1 MARIA
6 EWDRPLKTGSQR
18 LRAWLNMI
26 FVDHGI
32 FRILYLNKHQVNPRF
47 WRAAQPTPG
56 HIRVMSYQGIKT
68 IINLRAGREH
78 GSWPLE
84 KETCFECRITLM
96 EFVLRSRGAPD
107 KESLLE
113 LPAFFDS
120 LTYPVLVHCKSGA
133 DRAGLMSALYLLIHE
148 RKSAAEA
155 ALQLSYRYGHF
166 RFAKTGILDAFI
178 EDYAKNGEAKGIHF
192 LDWVKNYYDPA
203 QLEANFKPSFFSK
216 IVVDGILKR
225 E

>member
-1 MARIA
+1 MRIA
-6 EWDRPLKTGSQR
+6 VWDRPLRTGSQR

-32 FRILYLNKHQVNPRF
+32 FRIFYLNKHQISSSF

-56 HIRVMSYQGIKT
+56 QIRAMSYQGIKT
-68 IINLRAGREH
+68 IVNLRGGREH

-107 KESLLE
+107 QESLLD

-133 DRAGLMSALYLLIHE
+133 DRAGLMSALYMLVHE
-148 RKSAAEA
+148 RKTAAEA
-155 ALQLSYRYGHF
+155 AKQLSWRYGHF

-192 LDWVKNYYDPA
+192 MDWVKNYYDPKA
-203 QLEANFKPSFFSK
+203 LETSFKPGFFSR
-216 IVVDGILKR
+216 VLVDNVLKR

>member
-1 MARIA
+1 MMRIA
-6 EWDRPLKTGSQR
+6 VWDRPLRTGSQR
-18 LRAWLNMI
+18 FLAWMNMI

-32 FRILYLNKHQVNPRF
+32 FRILYLNKHQITPSF

-56 HIRVMSYQGIKT
+56 QIRAMSLQGIKT
-68 IINLRAGREH
+68 IINLRGGREH

-107 KESLLE
+107 KQALLD

-133 DRAGLMSALYLLIHE
+133 DRAGLMSALFMLVNE
-148 RKSAAEA
+148 RKTAVEA
-155 ALQLSYRYGHF
+155 AKQLSYRYGHF

-192 LDWVKNYYDPA
+192 MDWVKNYYDPA
-203 QLEANFKPSFFSK
+203 ALEASFKPSFFSR
-216 IVVDGILKR
+216 IFVDKILKR

>member
-1 MARIA
+1 MMRIA
-6 EWDRPLKTGSQR
+6 VWDRPLRTGSQR
-18 LRAWLNMI
+18 FLAWVNMI

-32 FRILYLNKHQVNPRF
+32 FRVLYLNKYQITPNF

-56 HIRVMSYQGIKT
+56 QIRAMSLQGIKT
-68 IINLRAGREH
+68 IINLRGGREH

-107 KESLLE
+107 KQALLD

-133 DRAGLMSALYLLIHE
+133 DRAGLMSALFMLVNE
-148 RKSAAEA
+148 RKTAAEA
-155 ALQLSYRYGHF
+155 AKQLSYRYGHF
-166 RFAKTGILDAFI
+166 RFAKTGILDAFV

-192 LDWVKNYYDPA
+192 MDWVKNYYDPA
-203 QLEANFKPSFFSK
+203 ALEASFKPSFFSR
-216 IVVDGILKR
+216 IFVDKILKR

>member
-1 MARIA
+1 MMRIA
-6 EWDRPLKTGSQR
+6 IWDRPIRTGSQR
-18 LRAWLNMI
+18 LWAWLNMI

-32 FRILYLNKHQVNPRF
+32 FRIFYLNKHQITSNF

-56 HIRVMSYQGIKT
+56 QIRVMSYQGIKT
-68 IINLRAGREH
+68 IVNLRGGREH

-84 KETCFECRITLM
+84 KETCFDCRITLM
-96 EFVLRSRGAPD
+96 EFILRSRGAPD
-107 KESLLE
+107 RESLIE

-133 DRAGLMSALYLLIHE
+133 DRAGLMAALYMLVHE
-148 RKSAAEA
+148 RKTAAEA
-155 ALQLSYRYGHF
+155 AKQLSYWYGHF

-178 EDYAKNGEAKGIHF
+178 EEYARNGEAKGIHF
-192 LDWVKNYYDPA
+192 MDWVKNYYDPA
-203 QLEANFKPSFFSK
+203 ALEANFKSGFFSRLL
-216 IVVDGILKR
+216 VDRVLKR